1 MNTNELLARFA
12 DSFRS
17 ELRTCLPAEV
27 ISFDSNNLT
36 VDVQPLIQGVR
47 VSKNGTIRQLET
59 GERVLAENYKL
70 SPLVRVPIS
79 ILWFG
84 DGGITMPISAGMQG
98 LLLVCDRDIQS
109 FKKSQNLSATAS
121 LRTHDLNDS
130 FFLPFLPKKASISDY
145 SSDSID
151 VRFGISKLKVSETE
165 ITSLVG
171 TTEMKTSAIGVEI
184 TGQLIVNGINFN
196 THIHP
201 YLNVVTPSTTGIP
214 E

>member
-1 MNTNELLARFA
+1 MNANELLARFA

-17 ELRTCLPAEV
+17 QLRTCLPAEV

-70 SPLVRVPIS
+70 APLVRVPIS
-79 ILWFG
+79 SLWFG

-109 FKKSQNLSATAS
+109 FKKSQNLSSTAS

-151 VRFGISKLKVSETE
+151 IRFGTSKLKVSETE

-171 TTEMKTSAIGVEI
+171 ATEIKTSATGVEI

-196 THIHP
+196 AHIHP
-201 YLNVVTPSTTGIP
+201 YINVTTPSTTGAP